1 MCYHSSDSDKMNFSF
16 TKEAVTLED
25 IQVIH
30 PAETAQTT
38 FAHLTS
44 YVSFTQCNFALKRK
58 KKTVDF
64 IFHCMNLFD
73 NKSSFQEV
81 MKRRAYYG
89 SDFCVQQWQRAT

>member
-38 FAHLTS
+38 FTHLTS

-58 KKTVDF
+58 KKDCGFHLSLHEF
-64 IFHCMNLFD
+64 I
-73 NKSSFQEV
+73 
-81 MKRRAYYG
+81 
-89 SDFCVQQWQRAT
+89 